1 MTVWYLIS
9 DAQLL
14 SFFLFEILFLRDCM
28 SDVDDVKWYALYV
41 RSRYE
46 KRVHQL
52 LLEQGVVSF
61 LPLLDTWKQWSDRKK
76 KVSEPLFRGYLF
88 VNIAMQREK
97 IAVLDTEGVVKFIG
111 IGKTPSVIYQRD
123 IEWLKQLVRE
133 PDAVHRTVDSLPP
146 GQKVRVLVGPFKDFE
161 GVVVKQGRESRL
173 VVFFESIMQGVE
185 VTIFP
190 DVLAPIAGASLS
202 VQAGSASHGG
212 LASVE
217 KHLLRL

>member
-1 MTVWYLIS
+1 M
-9 DAQLL
+9 A
-14 SFFLFEILFLRDCM
+14 
-28 SDVDDVKWYALYV
+28 DVDDVKWYALYV

-133 PDAVHRTVDSLPP
+133 PDAVHRTFDALPP
-146 GQKVRVLVGPFKDFE
+146 GQRVRVLAGPFKDFE
-161 GVVVKQGRESRL
+161 GVVVRQGRESRL
-173 VVFFESIMQGVE
+173 VVFFDSIMQGVE
-185 VTIFP
+185 VTIYP
-190 DVLAPIAGASLS
+190 DVLLAVAGASLP
-202 VQAGSASHGG
+202 VQGG
-212 LASVE
+212 LALQGELSGVE
-217 KHLLRL
+217 RHLLRL